1 MKTKPEKIR
10 QINYQEIGTMAALL
24 LFSAFVALRNSSFLT
39 ISNLNDIMRNASLL
53 LIASMGMMMVMI
65 TRGIDLSIGSI
76 IGLTGMTV
84 ARIMIVFP
92 GIPPLVAILMG
103 MAFGVLLGMVNGAL
117 IALGNV
123 PPIIAT
129 MGMMNVYRGVC
140 YIVSGGEWVSA
151 YEMTE
156 GFKNIALGNILGV
169 NNLIFISLLVFL
181 AGSFFLKQ
189 TMTGRE
195 IYAFGSNPA
204 SAQISGIHT
213 SWVQILVYSLN
224 GMLNGLCGVLW
235 VSRYASAQGN
245 SAVGYEMSAIAACVL
260 GGVSV
265 VGGSGRPFGLL
276 LGVLFFGVL
285 YNSLSMI
292 YVSAYA
298 EQAIKGV
305 VIIVAVILN
314 VVLQRHRKLKS
325 QRKGELS

>member
-325 QRKGELS
+325 QSKGELS